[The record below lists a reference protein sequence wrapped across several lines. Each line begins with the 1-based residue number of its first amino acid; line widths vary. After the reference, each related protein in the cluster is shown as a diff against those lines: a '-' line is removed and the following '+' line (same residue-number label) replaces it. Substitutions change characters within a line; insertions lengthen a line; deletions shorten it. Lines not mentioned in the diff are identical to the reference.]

1 MADRS
6 ITLNLGARVTG
17 FVNGMRTATQSAQD
31 FTARGLDK
39 IERHSAS
46 ITTVANTAGMLGGAM
61 VAAAGAA
68 TKAAIDWESSWADV
82 QKVNDGTHEQ
92 MVRLEDDLRE
102 MARTLPATHTE
113 IAATAEAAGRLG
125 VAVDDVAD
133 FSRVML
139 DLGNTTDL
147 TADQA
152 ATAFARF
159 TEIMG
164 TGTDNVDRLGSAVV
178 DLGNNFAATE
188 SEIVEMGLRIAGAG
202 NQVGLTEAEVMGLAT
217 ALSAVGIEAQAG
229 GSAISRV
236 MMDIAADVQAGGRDM
251 QAWAD
256 VAGMSAEQFATAWRD
271 NAAGALV
278 AVVDGLANAEAQGN
292 TTLGMLED
300 LGVTELRTRDAL
312 LRLAGSGDVM
322 AAAFDAGNAAFEE
335 NIALSNEAE
344 VRYETTA
351 SKITVAWNNIKDAA
365 IEFGAVALPLVAD
378 VAGAVASVA
387 QEFGELPDWV
397 KTASMAIVGGGGLV
411 LLGVAGLGRLA
422 VAVSGVATALKNL
435 GIGRGAAVL
444 GKVAGHVGTLAK
456 WGGAVGITATAL
468 GALTAAITRPGV
480 ANDAEAVAAA
490 IRDVADAGERLSSL
504 NVSDIM
510 SSGAVLDFGAFE
522 IAKTQAED
530 LADVLERVS
539 DPSITDNLSSFFGS
553 VLPGVT
559 SYMSDYE
566 DILEGFSAGLS
577 QLARTDLPE
586 AAEAFNQL
594 AMEAGGT
601 DQAALDLL
609 ENMPTFREALVD
621 VATEAGY
628 ATDDLT
634 LLKIATGLLKPEAEA
649 TGGAQEELGRQLDL
663 TADAAEA
670 QERAFQELMDAQRE
684 AAGIALSERDA
695 LRQMEQAFDTATDAI
710 EQNGR
715 TLDISTEAGRANQ
728 AALDNIASSGLD
740 VVDSMRE
747 ADRSTE
753 EIAAEMARARERFVE
768 TATSMG
774 MSEDKARDLATELG
788 LLPREVF
795 IDVEA
800 NMNAEAQIQA
810 FRQRWDGVSIGTAW
824 MEIRARDNLTRG
836 QAASGA
842 RYTAAA
848 LRHYGDY
855 ATGGYTGDGGKYEPA
870 GIVHRGEYVIPAEQ
884 TRKHFGLL
892 RAIHLGLDG
901 YADGGHVLPGY
912 ASGGRVGSWTFAPY
926 EISDM
931 RGLFAGA
938 REAGMAWIDT
948 LRNALTVQDKWDQ
961 DLRRIANRTTP
972 ELAEAVKGLGAD
984 AADYLA
990 RATDA
995 QLAYVEAIHAEQRAQ
1010 ENAARAREVAQRAL
1024 EDQQRAYQE
1033 WVDVLASGSASF
1045 MGGLGGLYSD
1055 ALRQAEG
1062 EARAAID
1069 RANERIDEMNARRKD
1084 AAHARADATLNANDS
1099 WEDYYT
1105 EVPRRTY
1112 AEVDVGMDRV
1122 LELMRDRHA
1131 DMLGWR
1137 RDMAEIS
1144 ERVSGDMLREL
1155 ARLGEEGAPLLALL
1169 VDATD
1174 EELSEFETMFED
1186 TGRGSGEAFARELL
1200 DAGGRAV
1207 DGVAAQLE
1215 AAEARLQAITS
1226 GWNLSTT
1233 VKVRYDTSARPAG
1246 FSSLTLPGYYSGGYT
1261 GDLPTSAIAG
1271 VTHGREF
1278 VVNAAATAQYRP
1290 MLEDINTGRTPRFQP
1305 AAPSGPVDLSAAS
1318 LDGLADRILAGT
1330 RATGREIARDLHQMA
1345 WKAG

>member
-1 MADRS
+1 VADRS

-236 MMDIAADVQAGGRDM
+236 MMNIASDVQAGGRDM

-271 NAAGALV
+271 DAAGALV
-278 AVVDGLANAEAQGN
+278 AVVDGLANAEAQGT

-312 LRLAGSGDVM
+312 LRLAGSGDVL

-335 NIALSNEAE
+335 NIALTNEAE

-422 VAVSGVATALKNL
+422 VAVAGVSTALKNL
-435 GIGRGAAVL
+435 GIGTAVSGIGRLTAGVGRFAARA
-444 GKVAGHVGTLAK
+444 GVAA
-456 WGGAVGITATAL
+456 AATAAFSAGVKSIVDEARGVERTTYSLEEMVNILEGARISGDYYASTL
-468 GALTAAITRPGV
+468 GEMAEAGRIATHRFGDLASA
-480 ANDAEAVAAA
+480 AEAVANQNWADKIFGGIGLDADGISDTAA
-490 IRDVADAGERLSSL
+490 
-504 NVSDIM
+504 
-510 SSGAVLDFGAFE
+510 AFE
-522 IAKTQAED
+522 TMGQA
-530 LADVLERVS
+530 LASMPLEQAQEHFR
-539 DPSITDNLSSFFGS
+539 
-553 VLPGVT
+553 
-559 SYMSDYE
+559 
-566 DILEGFSAGLS
+566 GLWI
-577 QLARTDLPE
+577 
-586 AAEAFNQL
+586 
-594 AMEAGGT
+594 EAGAT
-601 DQAALDLL
+601 DQAAQNLLDS
-609 ENMPTFREALVD
+609 MPAFKDALY
-621 VATEAGY
+621 AAGNEAGVTGD
-628 ATDDLT
+628 AFK
-634 LLKIATGLLKPEAEA
+634 LLAWATGDA
-649 TGGAQEELGRQLDL
+649 GGAAADGVGPQEELGRQLDL
-663 TADAAEA
+663 TTDSAEA
-670 QERAFQELMDAQRE
+670 QEQAMRELMDAQRE

-695 LRQMEQAFDTATDAI
+695 MRRLEQAFDSATDSV
-710 EQNGR
+710 EQHGR
-715 TLDISTEAGRANQ
+715 TLDITTDAGRANQ

-747 ADRSTE
+747 ADRATE
-753 EIAAEMARARERFVE
+753 EIADEMARARERFVE

-774 MSEDKARDLATELG
+774 MSEDKAKDLATELG

-800 NMNAEAQIQA
+800 NMNAEAQIAA
-810 FRQRWDGVSIGTAW
+810 FRRRWDGVSIGTAW
-824 MEIRARDNLTRG
+824 VDIRARDNLTRG

-848 LRHYGDY
+848 LRHYG
-855 ATGGYTGDGGKYEPA
+855 GYTGGPVLDPSHRRIQYRALGGPVSGGDGTRDSVRAVGPNGEPY
-870 GIVHRGEYVIPAEQ
+870 RLDDGEHIWTKREVIA
-884 TRKHFGLL
+884 
-892 RAIHLGLDG
+892 A
-901 YADGGHVLPGY
+901 GGHAAMYGLRDMALSGALAGVLGY
-912 ASGGRVGSWTFAPY
+912 RAGGQVPRQYPAQYMPASRTVAAPQAAAPVFPDRVELVVEGRAMTAFVRP
-926 EISDM
+926 
-931 RGLFAGA
+931 
-938 REAGMAWIDT
+938 
-948 LRNALTVQDKWDQ
+948 
-961 DLRRIANRTTP
+961 IANR
-972 ELAEAVKGLGAD
+972 E
-984 AADYLA
+984 
-990 RATDA
+990 
-995 QLAYVEAIHAEQRAQ
+995 
-1010 ENAARAREVAQRAL
+1010 AREVVTA
-1024 EDQQRAYQE
+1024 
-1033 WVDVLASGSASF
+1033 G
-1045 MGGLGGLYSD
+1045 
-1055 ALRQAEG
+1055 
-1062 EARAAID
+1062 
-1069 RANERIDEMNARRKD
+1069 RR
-1084 AAHARADATLNANDS
+1084 
-1099 WEDYYT
+1099 
-1105 EVPRRTY
+1105 
-1112 AEVDVGMDRV
+1112 
-1122 LELMRDRHA
+1122 
-1131 DMLGWR
+1131 
-1137 RDMAEIS
+1137 
-1144 ERVSGDMLREL
+1144 
-1155 ARLGEEGAPLLALL
+1155 
-1169 VDATD
+1169 
-1174 EELSEFETMFED
+1174 
-1186 TGRGSGEAFARELL
+1186 
-1200 DAGGRAV
+1200 
-1207 DGVAAQLE
+1207 
-1215 AAEARLQAITS
+1215 
-1226 GWNLSTT
+1226 
-1233 VKVRYDTSARPAG
+1233 
-1246 FSSLTLPGYYSGGYT
+1246 
-1261 GDLPTSAIAG
+1261 
-1271 VTHGREF
+1271 
-1278 VVNAAATAQYRP
+1278 VNR
-1290 MLEDINTGRTPRFQP
+1290 
-1305 AAPSGPVDLSAAS
+1305 
-1318 LDGLADRILAGT
+1318 
-1330 RATGREIARDLHQMA
+1330 
-1345 WKAG
+1345 

>member
-6 ITLNLGARVTG
+6 IVVALGARVTG
-17 FVNGMRTATQSAQD
+17 FVNSMRTATTAAQD
-31 FTARGLDK
+31 FTSRGLDK

-102 MARTLPATHTE
+102 MARTLPATHGE

-217 ALSAVGIEAQAG
+217 ALSAVGLEAQAG

-236 MMDIAADVQAGGRDM
+236 MMDIASDVQAGGQDM

-271 NAAGALV
+271 DAAGALV
-278 AVVDGLANAEAQGN
+278 AVVDGLANAEAQGT

-312 LRLAGSGDVM
+312 LRLAGSGDVL

-387 QEFGELPDWV
+387 QEFGDLPDWV
-397 KTASMAIVGGGGLV
+397 KSASMAIVGGGGLV

-422 VAVSGVATALKNL
+422 VAVAGVASALKGL
-435 GIGRGAAVL
+435 GIGGGAAAL
-444 GKVAGHVGTLAK
+444 GKVAGHMGTLARL
-456 WGGAVGITATAL
+456 GGAVGITATAM
-468 GALTAAITRPGV
+468 GAVMAAITRPGV
-480 ANDAEAVAAA
+480 AANAEEVAEAIDGIVKS
-490 IRDVADAGERLSSL
+490 GERLSEIRL
-504 NVSDIM
+504 DVLMDEMARLDIA
-510 SSGAVLDFGAFE
+510 GFE
-522 IAKTQAED
+522 IAKIQADD
-530 LADVLERVS
+530 LAGALERVT
-539 DPSITDNLSSFFGS
+539 DPSLTDQMSARIGS
-553 VLPGVT
+553 WIPGLT
-559 SYMSDYE
+559 SYMEDYE
-566 DILEGFSAGLS
+566 DVLASLGGGLS
-577 QLARTDLPE
+577 QLASTDLP
-586 AAEAFNQL
+586 AAQDAFNAL

-601 DQAALDLL
+601 DQAALELL
-609 ENMPTFREALVD
+609 ETMPAFREALVD

-628 ATDDLT
+628 ATDDMT

-670 QERAFQELMDAQRE
+670 TEQAMRELMDAQRE

-695 LRQMEQAFDTATDAI
+695 LRQMEAAFDSATDSI

-740 VVDSMRE
+740 VVDSMRAAE
-747 ADRSTE
+747 RSTE
-753 EIAAEMARARERFVE
+753 DIAAEMARARERFVE

-774 MSEDKARDLATELG
+774 MSEDKAKDLATELG

-800 NMNAEAQIQA
+800 NMNAEAQIEA
-810 FRQRWDGVSIGTAW
+810 FRRRWDGVSIGTAW
-824 MEIRARDNLTRG
+824 VNIRARDNLSAG
-836 QAASGA
+836 MAASGA

-848 LRHYGDY
+848 LRYY
-855 ATGGYTGDGGKYEPA
+855 GGYTGGPVLDPSHRRVTYRALGGPVAGGDGSRDSVRAVGPNGEPYRLDDGEHIVTKQEVAAVGGHAAMYGLRAMMRSGALADVLGYRDGGP
-870 GIVHRGEYVIPAEQ
+870 VQ
-884 TRKHFGLL
+884 
-892 RAIHLGLDG
+892 
-901 YADGGHVLPGY
+901 
-912 ASGGRVGSWTFAPY
+912 
-926 EISDM
+926 
-931 RGLFAGA
+931 A
-938 REAGMAWIDT
+938 R
-948 LRNALTVQDKWDQ
+948 QY
-961 DLRRIANRTTP
+961 P
-972 ELAEAVKGLGAD
+972 
-984 AADYLA
+984 
-990 RATDA
+990 
-995 QLAYVEAIHAEQRAQ
+995 
-1010 ENAARAREVAQRAL
+1010 
-1024 EDQQRAYQE
+1024 
-1033 WVDVLASGSASF
+1033 
-1045 MGGLGGLYSD
+1045 
-1055 ALRQAEG
+1055 
-1062 EARAAID
+1062 
-1069 RANERIDEMNARRKD
+1069 
-1084 AAHARADATLNANDS
+1084 
-1099 WEDYYT
+1099 
-1105 EVPRRTY
+1105 
-1112 AEVDVGMDRV
+1112 
-1122 LELMRDRHA
+1122 
-1131 DMLGWR
+1131 
-1137 RDMAEIS
+1137 
-1144 ERVSGDMLREL
+1144 
-1155 ARLGEEGAPLLALL
+1155 
-1169 VDATD
+1169 
-1174 EELSEFETMFED
+1174 
-1186 TGRGSGEAFARELL
+1186 
-1200 DAGGRAV
+1200 
-1207 DGVAAQLE
+1207 
-1215 AAEARLQAITS
+1215 
-1226 GWNLSTT
+1226 
-1233 VKVRYDTSARPAG
+1233 
-1246 FSSLTLPGYYSGGYT
+1246 
-1261 GDLPTSAIAG
+1261 
-1271 VTHGREF
+1271 
-1278 VVNAAATAQYRP
+1278 AQYMPAPRP
-1290 MLEDINTGRTPRFQP
+1290 VASPQ
-1305 AAPSGPVDLSAAS
+1305 PSGPVDLTTRSIED
-1318 LDGLADRILAGT
+1318 LGDYILAGADRVARTRGLQAVGAT
-1330 RATGREIARDLHQMA
+1330 RAAQSVAL
-1345 WKAG
+1345 AGGGA